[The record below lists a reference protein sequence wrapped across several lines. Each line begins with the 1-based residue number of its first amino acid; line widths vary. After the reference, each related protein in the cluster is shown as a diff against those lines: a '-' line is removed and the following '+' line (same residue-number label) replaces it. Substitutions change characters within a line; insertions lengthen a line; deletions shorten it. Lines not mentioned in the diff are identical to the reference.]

1 MLCKNFTLSSS
12 PESIPND
19 QVDNAAKGRIS
30 PVRWI
35 VRFKNQSYLQA
46 YSRDSNVSTIRDLSQ
61 AKLFHRRESAE
72 EVAHLFNAESHRVV
86 LIDGSVKL
94 ALYTP
99 IDFLRFDYNADSA
112 SARVLAGYRGSR

>member
-1 MLCKNFTLSSS
+1 MLCTNFNRVRS
-12 PESIPND
+12 PESIPNN
-19 QVDNAAKGRIS
+19 QVDNAAKGRSS
-30 PVRWI
+30 PVRW
-35 VRFKNQSYLQA
+35 VVQFKNNSYLRA
-46 YSRDSNVSTIRDLSQ
+46 YSRDSNVSTIRALSE

-99 IDFLRFDYNADSA
+99 IDFPRFDYNADSA